1 MNKRDDGAKCQP
13 AWRRCLLAST
23 LLSAVWVAQADGAS
37 AADIL
42 PGRVP
47 VQVGADSSVLCT
59 FWTGLGAEEYFFL
72 ADPDGDPMPV
82 SAWLRWGDPKELVD
96 LFETLYGFAWM
107 TSKQG
112 LDWLRSPA
120 GVAWLESDPGKA
132 WKGAMARTY
141 STSTTDAP
149 SSVEYVKICSTYG
162 AGFFYIPGTD
172 ICLKVGD
179 YIRSPIAANGE
190 PKDYGELRTYVNNQF
205 TRLAGFT
212 FGKPTTDVE
221 WSPTFRL
228 QRSFGDGPSSTESRR
243 SVGESPTEGRV
254 RISRSF
260 GDGPSSPLSGDDPLK
275 TFAEI
280 ISGKGVSGVPQAAQS
295 SAPSPTTQTKGP
307 EKGAAK
313 APAQTTGQQKGPA
326 AKGGKAQEAKS
337 AEEGVKIHFK
347 VNQAML
353 EKSEVG
359 PPLAGQH
366 VQIYPAGDE
375 PELPSDATRSA
386 ALENAA
392 HNQDAARCVTNA
404 SGTCTTSLQ
413 LGAEVDYG
421 FPKKQAGL
429 RLNLD
434 YKTDQLTQVDYKLQS
449 DWQIG
454 GNYTARLQLRNYD
467 SWVGETNPQ
476 QPKHDFSQLNSDGL
490 NFRSNYFR
498 VGGMEYVQLDS
509 ISLGNN
515 GKTREQ
521 IDEIVRTY
529 LDKFPQLGVKI
540 TFEGNIC
547 RLELPGPWID
557 DIKSATRPGGGIPT
571 AAISLRMNQPRGAS
585 R

>member
-1 MNKRDDGAKCQP
+1 MNKQDDRAKCQP
-13 AWRRCLLAST
+13 GWRRSLLAST
-23 LLSAVWVAQADGAS
+23 LLSAVWIAQVDGAS

-42 PGRVP
+42 PGKVP

-72 ADPDGDPMPV
+72 ADPDGEPMPV

-96 LFETLYGFAWM
+96 LFDTLYGFAWIA
-107 TSKQG
+107 SKQG

-120 GVAWLESDPGKA
+120 GVAWLDSDPGKA
-132 WKGAMARTY
+132 WKGAMVRTY

-149 SSVEYVKICSTYG
+149 SGVEYVKICSTYG
-162 AGFFYIPGTD
+162 AGFYYIPGADT
-172 ICLKVGD
+172 CLKVGD
-179 YIRSPIAANGE
+179 YIRSPIATNGE

-212 FGKPTTDVE
+212 FGKSDTE
-221 WSPTFRL
+221 WSPTFRM
-228 QRSFGDGPSSTESRR
+228 QRSFGDGPSSSESRR
-243 SVGESPTEGRV
+243 SAGESPSESRV

-260 GDGPSSPLSGDDPLK
+260 GDGPSSPLNGDDPLK

-280 ISGKGVSGVPQAAQS
+280 ISGKGVSGVSQAAQS

-307 EKGAAK
+307 DKGAAK
-313 APAQTTGQQKGPA
+313 APAQTASQQKGQPT
-326 AKGGKAQEAKS
+326 KGGKAQEAQP

-353 EKSEVG
+353 DKSEVG
-359 PPLAGQH
+359 PSLIGQH
-366 VQIYPAGDE
+366 VQLYPAGDE
-375 PELPSDATRSA
+375 PDLPSNEPRRAE
-386 ALENAA
+386 LEN
-392 HNQDAARCVTNA
+392 NGSSQDAPRCVTNA
-404 SGTCTTSLQ
+404 NGACTTRVPA
-413 LGAEVDYG
+413 GAEEEYG
-421 FPKKQAGL
+421 FPKYQVGL
-429 RLNLD
+429 RLNLQYKADQMTQTD
-434 YKTDQLTQVDYKLQS
+434 YNFKNE
-449 DWQIG
+449 WQIG
-454 GNYTARLQLRNYD
+454 ANYTARLQLRNYD

-476 QPKHDFSQLNSDGL
+476 QPKPDFSQLNSDGL
-490 NFRSNYFR
+490 NFRSNYFN

-529 LDKFPQLGVKI
+529 LDKFPQLGVRI

-557 DIKSATRPGGGIPT
+557 DMKSATRRGGGIPT
-571 AAISLRMNQPRGAS
+571 AAISLRTDRLRGAS